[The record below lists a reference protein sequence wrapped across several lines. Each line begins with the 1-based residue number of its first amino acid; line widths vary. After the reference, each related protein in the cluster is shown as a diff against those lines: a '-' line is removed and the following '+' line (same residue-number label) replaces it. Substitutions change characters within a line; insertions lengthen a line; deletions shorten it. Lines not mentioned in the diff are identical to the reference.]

1 MAGSGFAALGY
12 QIVWTQQF
20 GVWLGHEMVSVLAV
34 VAAFFGGIALGAY
47 ALARRIDGSLHPARW
62 YAGCEAVIAVW
73 GLLLIWLMPL
83 ANPALAAMTG
93 PEPAIWWQWSIAFVG
108 PLLLLLPATAAMG
121 ATLPA
126 CARMLDRMRGSGF
139 AIGGLYAANTLGAV
153 LGVLGSAF
161 VLIPLLG
168 LSNTALL
175 CAGVNLTCALAA
187 LAWRM
192 PAPGTGA
199 AEGDAVDN
207 GGSAGKGGKR
217 IGSRLFATGLLGI
230 GHEVVV
236 VRVLSQMT
244 ENTVYTFAVL
254 LGVYLLGTAGGAAFY
269 QRKLAGSAD
278 ALALRKRLLC
288 SLSVSMLAGML
299 VLSNGAALR
308 ALLATGFA
316 AGLGGGFGAAIAQ
329 EAALALA
336 MFALPSCI
344 MGALFCHLCVEARI
358 QGWRFGSA
366 LAINTVGAALAPLLC
381 GVLLLPLLGPMW
393 LLAAIAAGYLLLL
406 PLPWRRWPAW
416 AGVAGVAGAAALLGP
431 LAFVDVPDGGH
442 VVSYQDGV
450 MAAVSVTEDSDGVR
464 RLRINN
470 RQQEGSSATGLVDAR
485 LAYLP
490 LLLHAGSDTGSDTG
504 AGAGGGHN
512 ARDALLLGLGT
523 GVTAAAAAEDPRLRV
538 DVVELLPEVIAAAAH
553 FKAAY
558 RGSPGAGEPAIIAA
572 DARRYVRASGKQYDV
587 IVADLFHPARSGALY
602 TVEHFAAIRARLK
615 PGGLFC
621 QWLPLHQLDLATLRS
636 IVRSY
641 QAVYPGAQAMLAT
654 NSLDTPVLGLIAH
667 AGRAHLSQ
675 DRIEQRLS
683 EPGSQARRSSLQ
695 LADGY
700 ALLGGFVAGPEALAH
715 FASGAA
721 ANTDDRPTV
730 AHRAPHATY
739 APEALPRERL
749 LALLHALQ
757 SVPAWQLRPA
767 QLLGAAENPA
777 QAQWQLRLQAYWHA
791 RDRFLVIGMTVRPDP
806 DPRIMLAQVRQPLL
820 DMIRLSPDFKPARD
834 PLLAMAQA
842 LTAID
847 GAAARALLLDV
858 ARAEASGNASL
869 NASTNINTNINTN
882 VSTKAARP

>member
-1 MAGSGFAALGY
+1 MEYRLCRPA
-12 QIVWTQQF
+12 
-20 GVWLGHEMVSVLAV
+20 
-34 VAAFFGGIALGAY
+34 VAAVASHG
-47 ALARRIDGSLHPARW
+47 RDGRD
-62 YAGCEAVIAVW
+62 
-73 GLLLIWLMPL
+73 
-83 ANPALAAMTG
+83 AA
-93 PEPAIWWQWSIAFVG
+93 
-108 PLLLLLPATAAMG
+108 
-121 ATLPA
+121 
-126 CARMLDRMRGSGF
+126 GF

-175 CAGVNLTCALAA
+175 CAGINLLCVLAA
-187 LAWRM
+187 LTWRM
-192 PAPGTGA
+192 PASDTNAAEGDA

-207 GGSAGKGGKR
+207 NGKGGCR
-217 IGSRLFATGLLGI
+217 RRWHRGWLLFATGLLGI

-269 QRKLAGSAD
+269 QRKLAASAD
-278 ALALRKRLLC
+278 ALALRKRLLY
-288 SLSVSMLAGML
+288 SLSASMLAGML
-299 VLSNGAALR
+299 LLSHGAALR
-308 ALLATGFA
+308 AMLAA
-316 AGLGGGFGAAIAQ
+316 ALSAGLGNGFGAAIAQ

-336 MFALPSCI
+336 VFALPSCI
-344 MGALFCHLCVEARI
+344 MGALFCHLCVEARTA
-358 QGWRFGSA
+358 GWRFGSA

-381 GVLLLPLLGPMW
+381 GVLLLPLLGPAW

-406 PLPWRRWPAW
+406 PLPLPRWRSLPSGSTLQRWPAW
-416 AGVAGVAGAAALLGP
+416 AAVAVVVGVTALLGP
-431 LAFVDVPDGGH
+431 LTFVDVPDGGH

-450 MAAVSVTEDSDGVR
+450 MASVSITEDVDGVR

-470 RQQEGSSATGLVDAR
+470 RQQEGSSATGQVDAR

-490 LLLHAGSDTGSDTG
+490 LLLHAGAERAASEG
-504 AGAGGGHN
+504 ASALN
-512 ARDALLLGLGT
+512 QARDALFLGLGT

-538 DVVELLPEVIAAAAH
+538 DVVELLPEVITAATH

-558 RGSPGAGEPAIIAA
+558 RVQPGAGVPTVIAA
-572 DARRYVRASGKQYDV
+572 DARRYVRASSKQYDV

-621 QWLPLHQLDLATLRS
+621 QWLPLHQLDLETLRS
-636 IVRSY
+636 IVGSY
-641 QAVYPGAQAMLAT
+641 HSVYPGALAMLAT
-654 NSLDTPVLGLIAH
+654 HSLDTPVLGLIAH
-667 AGRAHLSQ
+667 AGSAPMSP

-683 EPGSQARRSSLQ
+683 EPGDQARRSSLQ

-715 FASGAA
+715 FAFGAA
-721 ANTDDRPTV
+721 VNTDDRPTV
-730 AHRAPHATY
+730 AHRAPYATY

-749 LALLHALQ
+749 LALLQALQ
-757 SVPAWQLRPA
+757 SVPALRLQPA
-767 QLLGAAENPA
+767 QLFGIPDNLA
-777 QAQWQLRLQAYWHA
+777 QVHWQQRLQAYWHA
-791 RDRFLVIGMTVRPDP
+791 RDRYLAVGMTVRPDP

-820 DMIRLSPDFKPARD
+820 DIVGLSPDFKPARD

-842 LTAID
+842 LAAID
-847 GAAARALLLDV
+847 GPAARALLLDV
-858 ARAEASGNASL
+858 TRAEASGSASL
-869 NASTNINTNINTN
+869 NINTNINTN
-882 VSTKAARP
+882 AARP